1 MMPSKKTTTEFYTDK
16 SIKSAGFT
24 LIELMV
30 ALVVGAVV
38 IAIIYSVYIV
48 QQRSFQRAS
57 LVVETQQ
64 NVRNA
69 FILLER
75 DIRMI
80 GYDRQNSDLFGITDI
95 RQTGGVDVLTFTSDI
110 GLANPDNGFLD
121 PDETF
126 TYTLF
131 DSPTTPAVGNTDLG
145 RTVGAAATDLVAAG
159 IEQLG
164 FVYAFDA
171 DADGALDTAPGGQ
184 VIWAIDSDGD
194 NDLDRHLDTSGD
206 GDISP
211 GEATQQLVAI
221 GLPDINTDRIRAVKI
236 FILARA
242 KGMDLSYSNNEVYRV
257 GRYTV
262 AGGGDKFRRRLLV
275 TTVRC
280 RNLGL

>member
-1 MMPSKKTTTEFYTDK
+1 MMPSKKTTTECYVDK
-16 SIKSAGFT
+16 NLKSAGFT

-38 IAIIYSVYIV
+38 IAVIYSVYIV
-48 QQRSFQRAS
+48 QQRSFKRETM
-57 LVVETQQ
+57 VVETQQ

-69 FILLER
+69 FILLEKE
-75 DIRMI
+75 IRMI
-80 GYDRQNSDLFGITDI
+80 GYDRQNTDLFGITNI
-95 RQTGGVDVLTFTSDI
+95 RQVGGIDVLTFTADN
-110 GLANPDNGFLD
+110 GLTNPDDGFLD
-121 PDETF
+121 VDETY
-126 TYTLF
+126 TYSLF
-131 DSPTTPAVGNTDLG
+131 DSSTTAAVGNTDLG

-164 FVYAFDA
+164 FAYAFDENE
-171 DADGALDTAPGGQ
+171 DGALDTAPGGQ

-206 GDISP
+206 GEISA

-221 GLPDINTDRIRAVKI
+221 GLPDVNTDRIRAVKI

-242 KGMDLSYSNNEVYRV
+242 KGMDLSYNNNEVYRV

-262 AGGGDKFRRRLLV
+262 AGGGDQFRRRLLV